1 MVGKATKLRLAKRP
15 MTLGFAAVA
24 QLVERVLGKDEVMG
38 SNPISSSAVMGF
50 YNLQKRMS
58 GFENLTIQSVA
69 VRSRNRII
77 LKFFYNEQVKKTC
90 SPINEERPRK
100 RAWLRILLSEQNP
113 T

>member
-1 MVGKATKLRLAKRP
+1 
-15 MTLGFAAVA
+15 LGF
-24 QLVERVLGKDEVMG
+24 E
-38 SNPISSSAVMGF
+38 I
-50 YNLQKRMS
+50 KRECPV
-58 GFENLTIQSVA
+58 FENLTIQSVA